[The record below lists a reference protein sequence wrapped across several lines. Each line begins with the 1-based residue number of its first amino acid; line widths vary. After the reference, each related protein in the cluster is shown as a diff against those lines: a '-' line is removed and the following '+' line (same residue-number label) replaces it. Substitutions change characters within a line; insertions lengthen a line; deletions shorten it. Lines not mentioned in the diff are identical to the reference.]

1 MINDF
6 KEGFYDGYGQ
16 TIENVRYNL
25 LEYLKNHK
33 NLTIEDIN
41 KICDFCSGNIEDNL
55 NGWKIVFNWKVGR

>member
-6 KEGFYDGYGQ
+6 KEGYYDGYGQ
-16 TIENVRYNL
+16 AIENVRYNL
-25 LEYLKNHK
+25 LEYFKNHK

-55 NGWKIVFNWKVGR
+55 NG